1 MTLRQNLAYYLG
13 VPVLLAALFSMQ
25 RSGPGMYLDGSA
37 SLLFWLLASFF
48 FWITNDIGT
57 RAASAVLRPV
67 GGPFWLTL
75 VLGSLIGL
83 ILNIPA
89 QEWRFRLFFSLSEIA
104 AMGVPLPAFTADY
117 AVLVLRGW
125 VIGALIWGATNFFM
139 LRFLRLPRYGYEPA
153 MSSAAIEDAQV
164 DPAPVAPGSSTR
176 ALAAEAVSQAVPRQV
191 LGVDVEDVM
200 ALQAQE
206 HYVNVCARQGNR
218 LVHHRF
224 RDALDL
230 VQGVPGCQVHRSY
243 WVARAAMVTL
253 TREGTSYRLQLTNG
267 MKVPV
272 GRTYLLDLK
281 RLGIT
286 EVAA

>member
-1 MTLRQNLAYYLG
+1 MTLRQNMAYYFG
-13 VPVLLAALFSMQ
+13 VPLVLAALFSMQ

-57 RAASAVLRPV
+57 RGVSALLRPV
-67 GGPFWLTL
+67 RGPFWLTL
-75 VLGSLIGL
+75 VLGSLVGL
-83 ILNIPA
+83 VLNIPA
-89 QEWRFRLFFSLSEIA
+89 QEWRFRLFFSLQEIA
-104 AMGVPLPAFTADY
+104 AMRVPLPGITPEY
-117 AVLVLRGW
+117 AVLVVRGW
-125 VIGALIWGATNFFM
+125 IIGALIWGATNYFM

-153 MSSAAIEDAQV
+153 TNAAGI
-164 DPAPVAPGSSTR
+164 PGSAPPAR
-176 ALAAEAVSQAVPRQV
+176 ASADAPLQV
-191 LGVDVEDVM
+191 LGVDTHDII

-206 HYVNVCARQGNR
+206 HYVNVCGRQGNR

-224 RDALDL
+224 RDALEL
-230 VQGVPGCQVHRSY
+230 VRPVPGCQVHRSY
-243 WVARAAMVTL
+243 WVASSAMAAL
-253 TREGTSYRLQLTNG
+253 TREGTSYRLHLTNG

-286 EVAA
+286 ETIS